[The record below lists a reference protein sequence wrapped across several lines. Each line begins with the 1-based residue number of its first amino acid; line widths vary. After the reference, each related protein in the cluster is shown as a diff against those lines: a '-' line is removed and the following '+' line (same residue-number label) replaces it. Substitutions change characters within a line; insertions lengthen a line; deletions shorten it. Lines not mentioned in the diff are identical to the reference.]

1 MCHID
6 TSWGFMMSHRS
17 PLRFKSLLIIF
28 LSLLT
33 FWSIVFTFVYKDQP
47 LETIHIFIQAD
58 YINEAKLV
66 EDLELFLR
74 DDGIKNV
81 KLTVI
86 SENNIYFSQSFMT
99 VGLLES
105 DLLILSDDLVKDFDL
120 FESFH
125 VLEDYDLNAERLFVQ
140 NSQIYG
146 WLVADHFMNNYM
158 MVSDQSS
165 YVFLNMSS
173 KHDHE
178 VQLKI
183 LSFVSLY
190 E

>member
-6 TSWGFMMSHRS
+6 TSWGFMMSHRN
-17 PLRFKSLLIIF
+17 PLRFKSLFIMF
-28 LSLLT
+28 LSLLA

-86 SENNIYFSQSFMT
+86 SEKYIYFSQSFMT

-120 FESFH
+120 SESFH
-125 VLEDYDLNAERLFVQ
+125 VLEDYDLNAERLFAQ
-140 NSQIYG
+140 NSHIYG
-146 WLVADHFMNNYM
+146 LMVADYFKRNYV

-165 YVFLNMSS
+165 FVFLNTSS
-173 KHDHE
+173 KHDYE
-178 VQLKI
+178 LQLKI
-183 LSFVSLY
+183 LSFLLLY